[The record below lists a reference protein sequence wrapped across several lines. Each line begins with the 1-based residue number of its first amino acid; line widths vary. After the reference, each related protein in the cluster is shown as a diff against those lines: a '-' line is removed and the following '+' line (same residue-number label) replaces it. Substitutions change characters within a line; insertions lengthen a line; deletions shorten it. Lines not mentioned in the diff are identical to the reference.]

1 VILYIA
7 DESVYFGPP
16 HWHRDTAISLLRCA
30 SLFRLSLLLSFFL
43 SRRRSLCLDAISVS
57 THGSRN
63 FTCCG
68 EYTCGHGGNCMICE
82 KPSTYVIGTT
92 HHGWSGEGLLEETRR
107 LQYAKRLYFVSS
119 DFSRFEWESPSLAII
134 LVSVYWVGVS
144 GDNLRFRIY
153 IREKTHALL
162 RLANVVS
169 PFLYPRSGKSLK
181 PSSRHVSPILPVLQ

>member
-1 VILYIA
+1 MILYIT

-43 SRRRSLCLDAISVS
+43 SRRRGSLCLDAISVS

-68 EYTCGHGGNCMICE
+68 EYKCDHGGNCMICE

-92 HHGWSGEGLLEETRR
+92 HHGWSGEGLLEETLR
-107 LQYAKRLYFVSS
+107 LQYAKGCILY
-119 DFSRFEWESPSLAII
+119 LQI
-134 LVSVYWVGVS
+134 SVDLS
-144 GDNLRFRIY
+144 GNLW
-153 IREKTHALL
+153 
-162 RLANVVS
+162 
-169 PFLYPRSGKSLK
+169 
-181 PSSRHVSPILPVLQ
+181 Q